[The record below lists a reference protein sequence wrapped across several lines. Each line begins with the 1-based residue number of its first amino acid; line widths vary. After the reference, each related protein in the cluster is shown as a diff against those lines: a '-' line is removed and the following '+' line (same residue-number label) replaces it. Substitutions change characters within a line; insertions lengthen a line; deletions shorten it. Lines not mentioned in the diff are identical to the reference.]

1 MSSLPKTLPY
11 LRIEPTAGWVSLK
24 LKDVAD
30 YRELLFFFVWRDLKV
45 RYKQTAL
52 GAGWAVIQPFFT
64 MLVFSL
70 FFGKL
75 AKIPSDGVPY
85 PIFAYAGLVPW
96 MFFANGL
103 TQSSNS
109 LVDSA
114 NVIRKVYFPR
124 LTIPIATVLSGLV
137 DFSIAFSMLIVLM
150 VYYGIYPT
158 VNVLWLPAFLLLAL
172 LTALG
177 VGLWISALNVQY
189 RDFRYIIPFI
199 VQFWMFA
206 SPVAYSSTLLDEP
219 WRTVYG
225 INPMAGVV
233 SGFRWALLGVDTRPG
248 PIVFASFVAALVILI
263 SGAFYFRRM
272 EKKFADLV

>member
-11 LRIEPTAGWVSLK
+11 LRIEPTSGWVSLK
-24 LKDVAD
+24 LKEVAD

-124 LTIPIATVLSGLV
+124 LTIPVATVLSGLV

-158 VNVLWLPAFLLLAL
+158 INVLWLPAFLLLAL
-172 LTALG
+172 MTALG

-206 SPVAYSSTLLDEP
+206 SPVAYSSTLLEEP

-233 SGFRWALLGVDTRPG
+233 SGFRWALLGVNTKPG
-248 PIVFASFVAALVILI
+248 PIVFASLAAALVILVT
-263 SGAFYFRRM
+263 GAFYFRRM